1 MMHPNRRAGLA
12 FVFAC
17 LVLAACTAP
26 GEPSRKFV
34 ERSVDELYTT
44 GLNHLEKKQYKR
56 AVNMFEEVERQHPSS
71 VFAVKA
77 QLMAAFTYYS
87 DQEYD
92 DAINALDRYIESHP
106 GNRDIP
112 YAYYLR
118 GLAHYDQIADVRRDQ
133 QATEEAVEALEEV
146 ARRFPDTD
154 YAKDASVKLVLARDH
169 LAGKEMDVGRYY
181 LRRKNFTAAINRF
194 QNVVDNFDT
203 TTHVPEAMHRLVETF
218 VALGLYGEARET
230 AAVLGHNYP
239 GSQWYADSYE
249 LVTGEEIATAE
260 DGEESGILDK
270 LWPF

>member
-1 MMHPNRRAGLA
+1 M
-12 FVFAC
+12 
-17 LVLAACTAP
+17 
-26 GEPSRKFV
+26 
-34 ERSVDELYTT
+34 
-44 GLNHLEKKQYKR
+44 
-56 AVNMFEEVERQHPSS
+56 
-71 VFAVKA
+71 
-77 QLMAAFTYYS
+77 
-87 DQEYD
+87 
-92 DAINALDRYIESHP
+92 
-106 GNRDIP
+106 
-112 YAYYLR
+112 R

-154 YAKDASVKLVLARDH
+154 YAKDASGKLVLARDH

-181 LRRKNFTAAINRF
+181 LQRKNYAAAINRF
-194 QNVVDNFDT
+194 QNVIDNFDT

-239 GSQWYADSYE
+239 GSQWYVDSYE